1 MIVPLTLTI
10 AQSVAHAEDSLRV
23 GDIVFNHIDTL
34 VFRKVAEDT
43 NGWANHVG
51 IIIDVSGKEPTV
63 AESKFPFSTT
73 MPLSRFIKRSKN
85 GRVEIKR
92 FVQPLSEDEQE
103 KIKAA
108 ARSKLGVFYD
118 TGFNLHSKKQFC
130 SRFVYEVV
138 SEATGRK
145 LGDIETLAELFKS
158 NPDADITFWKFCYFG
173 MIPWKRETVT
183 PASQLVSDKLYT
195 VLSGQ
200 NGLYTQQH

>member
-1 MIVPLTLTI
+1 MIIPVTLTLV
-10 AQSVAHAEDSLRV
+10 QSVAHAEESLRV

-43 NGWANHVG
+43 KGWANHVG
-51 IIIDVSGKEPTV
+51 IIIDVSGKEPIV

-85 GRVEIKR
+85 GKVEIKR
-92 FVQPLSEDEQE
+92 FFQPLSEDEQE
-103 KIKAA
+103 KIKTAA
-108 ARSKLGVFYD
+108 LSRLGIFYD

-138 SEATGRK
+138 SEATGRR

-158 NPDADITFWKFCYFG
+158 NPGADITFWKFWYFG
-173 MIPWKRETVT
+173 MIPWDRETVT
-183 PASQLVSDKLYT
+183 PTSQLVSDQLYT
-195 VLSGQ
+195 VVSGQ
-200 NGLYTQQH
+200 NGNYSVPH